1 MSDLPDIQDNNEQIL
16 NDIQSLQ
23 QMEQQLFNN
32 LETNPNLTST
42 QQQDIINKINQISQ
56 MRINLYQTLTGING
70 FYQNALSSSIGTLEE
85 QTSAI
90 AIVENELNN
99 AKKRLDMLEIEKN
112 NKMRL
117 VEVNDYYGDKYAE
130 HSQLMKI
137 IIFTLIPIIILAIIH
152 SKGFLPNNI
161 YYLLIVI
168 ISLIGAI
175 FFWYTFSSIIRRDN
189 MNYQKYNWNFD
200 PSTAPTGSSDT
211 TDPWGSTSFGT
222 CIGELCCS
230 EGQTYDSSLNL
241 CVDGTT
247 SSTTTESF
255 VTESMVNKV
264 LSKKSKTSKTTA
276 FMKGNNSVKPMQS
289 ESFINYK

>member
-1 MSDLPDIQDNNEQIL
+1 MSNLPDIQENNEQIL

-42 QQQDIINKINQISQ
+42 QQQDIIQKINQISQ

-70 FYQNALSSSIGTLEE
+70 FYQNALSSSIGTLQE

-99 AKKRLDMLEIEKN
+99 AKKRLDMLEVEKN

-117 VEVNDYYGDKYAE
+117 VEINDYYGDKYAE

-137 IIFTLIPIIILAIIH
+137 IIFTLIPVIILAVLN
-152 SKGFLPNNI
+152 SKGLLPNII
-161 YYLLIVI
+161 YYLLLTIV
-168 ISLIGAI
+168 SFIGAI
-175 FFWYTFSSIIRRDN
+175 YFWYRFSSIIRRDD
-189 MNYQKYNWNFD
+189 MNYEHYDWYFN
-200 PSTAPTGSSDT
+200 PSTAPPGSSDS
-211 TDPWGSTSFGT
+211 TDPWGNGTYGT

-230 EGQTYDSSLNL
+230 DGQTYDSSLNL
-241 CVDGTT
+241 CVDT
-247 SSTTTESF
+247 SSSGTTTETF
-255 VTESMVNKV
+255 VTESMVNDILTQNSDKP
-264 LSKKSKTSKTTA
+264 KTIVSIN
-276 FMKGNNSVKPMQS
+276 GGSSVQPSVS
-289 ESFINYK
+289 ESFIYK